1 MKNWLECIENE
12 LTGIDFDDIETKQTD
27 YYLYKFYRL
36 NGTYLAFDLVDNL
49 MKIRKIE
56 IGKYWQTN
64 ENVWGYEV
72 SSAKGVFDKTKKHL
86 VDFLQ
91 VSFDSEYE
99 EKYELDFSSNNQKIF
114 NEFLSVPLYKGW
126 TESNYKY
133 KEDNYKICIEL
144 ETDIE
149 KLDFEIIL
157 LHFAEQ
163 DLPMPGDKTEKRIRA
178 WWADLKIN
186 DSKRKIEKKI
196 IKPIKENVTQ
206 SSRRP

>member
-1 MKNWLECIENE
+1 MKNWLEYIENE

-27 YYLYKFYRL
+27 FYLYKFYRL

-56 IGKYWQTN
+56 IGKYWQTD

-72 SSAKGVFDKTKKHL
+72 SSAKAVFDKTKKHF

-91 VSFDSEYE
+91 GSFDSEYGD
-99 EKYELDFSSNNQKIF
+99 KFELDFSILNQKILSQ
-114 NEFLSVPLYKGW
+114 FLNIPLHKGW
-126 TESNYKY
+126 AETYYKY
-133 KEDNYKICIEL
+133 KDDNYKICIDLGIDNESL
-144 ETDIE
+144 N
-149 KLDFEIIL
+149 FEIVL
-157 LHFAEQ
+157 LHFVEQ

-186 DSKRKIEKKI
+186 DSKRKIEKEI
-196 IKPIKENVTQ
+196 IKPIKENVAQ
-206 SSRRP
+206 QGI